1 MLIAWWKNNL
11 NQKKTPSLLNNR
23 LNSFYDFFIL
33 FIVNK
38 AYSFR
43 EQINDGVIYS
53 QSKKGMQI
61 DHVEVKS

>member
-1 MLIAWWKNNL
+1 MI
-11 NQKKTPSLLNNR
+11 
-23 LNSFYDFFIL
+23 FL

>member
-1 MLIAWWKNNL
+1 MLIAWWKII
-11 NQKKTPSLLNNR
+11 KIKETPPLLNNC
-23 LNSFYDFFIL
+23 LNSFFIL

-43 EQINDGVIYS
+43 EQINDGIIYS

>member
-1 MLIAWWKNNL
+1 MI
-11 NQKKTPSLLNNR
+11 
-23 LNSFYDFFIL
+23 FL

-53 QSKKGMQI
+53 QSKKKGMQI
-61 DHVEVKS
+61 NHVEVKS